1 MVPGFSGVTFAM
13 ILLAVSA
20 FLHLGLAWYV
30 VFFLMGVTAQAM
42 TGGSIQT
49 VGADVAPAEARGLF
63 LGLWRFTGQGGTLI
77 SPFIFANVLSDHLG
91 YGSAFLY
98 ISASAA
104 VVAYL
109 LIRYV
114 PETAAGRRKSSP
126 RHLPRSRSCSQ
137 SPYQTA
143 SVQTRRC
150 LRVVPMRIDER
161 LAAGTPI
168 FSFEFFPPRTEP
180 ASEALAQT
188 IAELVPLAPA
198 FVSVTYGAG
207 GSTRGHTLELA
218 GRIKRNTGIEA
229 MAHLT
234 CVGHTRE
241 EIGDI
246 LQGLKHEASKIS
258 WPCAAIRRPVLRS
271 SRLLQADSSTAAS
284 SSTTSAVLVL
294 ASVSAAQAYPEGHIE
309 SPNRQ
314 TDVRHLL
321 QKQDA
326 GASFL
331 ITQLFFDNSY
341 YFRFIERARRLGVT
355 VPIIAGIMP
364 VENADQIRRFT
375 QRCGATIPAALAAR
389 LDSAADQEEVRQVG
403 VAWAAAQ
410 CRDLLSE
417 GVAGIHFYTLN
428 RSRST
433 REILEALAAA

>member
-1 MVPGFSGVTFAM
+1 
-13 ILLAVSA
+13 
-20 FLHLGLAWYV
+20 
-30 VFFLMGVTAQAM
+30 
-42 TGGSIQT
+42 
-49 VGADVAPAEARGLF
+49 
-63 LGLWRFTGQGGTLI
+63 
-77 SPFIFANVLSDHLG
+77 
-91 YGSAFLY
+91 
-98 ISASAA
+98 
-104 VVAYL
+104 
-109 LIRYV
+109 
-114 PETAAGRRKSSP
+114 
-126 RHLPRSRSCSQ
+126 
-137 SPYQTA
+137 
-143 SVQTRRC
+143 
-150 LRVVPMRIDER
+150 MRIDER

-180 ASEALAQT
+180 ASEVLAQT

-218 GRIKRNTGIEA
+218 GRIKRDTGVEA

-246 LQGLKHEASKIS
+246 LQGLKREGIENVMALRGDPPAGAEKFQAVPGGFEYGCELIDYIS
-258 WPCAAIRRPVLRS
+258 
-271 SRLLQADSSTAAS
+271 
-284 SSTTSAVLVL
+284 
-294 ASVSAAQAYPEGHIE
+294 SAALGFCIGGAAYPEGHIE

-341 YFRFIERARRLGVT
+341 YLRCLDRARRLGVS

-375 QRCGATIPAALAAR
+375 QRCGATIPPALAAR

-403 VAWAAAQ
+403 VAWAVAQ

-433 REILEALAAA
+433 REILEALAAS